1 MFFEEKTHAKSL
13 WRNVAAFSVSL
24 ALALCGL
31 VGCSNDQ
38 SKNNGSES
46 STASSA
52 QASEGAYEK
61 DRVTTTYTESEK
73 YVYPPFTGE
82 TTDASFHNEHAVST
96 EQLISLVEHN
106 AELKSLLEKSIAKA
120 AEVNPD
126 RTTNPAQTLEEYYFF
141 LDWAATALPWQIA
154 PFVSEYSTLYDQID
168 QSLNYFYFL
177 VDQPLE
183 ELEGR
188 GYYNNTLQYY
198 EPFRSWMI
206 LFTEKYGQY
215 LNTTDSWSDELYQTA
230 LANPSFKLDGDL
242 FEDPSN
248 WKTFNQFFARYLAD
262 PSRRPVADAEDAS
275 VVVSPADAKP
285 QGVWKIDGESMVISD
300 DPITIKSG
308 TLRSVDTLLGPSN
321 FAGEFAGGTF
331 THMFLDVD
339 DYHRYHFPVSGTIR
353 EVLTIPGDDAIGG
366 RVIWSEKDQRYIL
379 EANDTSWQSI
389 ETRGLVIVET
399 DGYGLV
405 AIMPIGM
412 SQVSSVCF
420 EKEVQ
425 VGQRVEKGDM
435 LGCFLFGGSDIVL
448 IFQSD
453 VEVEMVAEQVENGT
467 YKELE
472 ACSRLAVLKKA
483 E

>member
-52 QASEGAYEK
+52 QASEDAYEK

-215 LNTTDSWSDELYQTA
+215 LNTTDSWSDEVYQTA
-230 LANPSFKLDGDL
+230 LANPS
-242 FEDPSN
+242 
-248 WKTFNQFFARYLAD
+248 NQFFARYLAD

>member
-1 MFFEEKTHAKSL
+1 M
-13 WRNVAAFSVSL
+13 
-24 ALALCGL
+24 
-31 VGCSNDQ
+31 
-38 SKNNGSES
+38 
-46 STASSA
+46 
-52 QASEGAYEK
+52 
-61 DRVTTTYTESEK
+61 
-73 YVYPPFTGE
+73 
-82 TTDASFHNEHAVST
+82 
-96 EQLISLVEHN
+96 
-106 AELKSLLEKSIAKA
+106 
-120 AEVNPD
+120 
-126 RTTNPAQTLEEYYFF
+126 
-141 LDWAATALPWQIA
+141 
-154 PFVSEYSTLYDQID
+154 
-168 QSLNYFYFL
+168 
-177 VDQPLE
+177 
-183 ELEGR
+183 
-188 GYYNNTLQYY
+188 
-198 EPFRSWMI
+198 
-206 LFTEKYGQY
+206 
-215 LNTTDSWSDELYQTA
+215 
-230 LANPSFKLDGDL
+230 

>member
-73 YVYPPFTGE
+73 YVYPPITGE
-82 TTDASFHNEHAVST
+82 TTDASFDNAHAVST

-120 AEVNPD
+120 AEINPD

-188 GYYNNTLQYY
+188 GYYNNTLHQTRFTRLRW
-198 EPFRSWMI
+198 PTPASSWMATCSRI
-206 LFTEKYGQY
+206 PAIGKH
-215 LNTTDSWSDELYQTA
+215 SI
-230 LANPSFKLDGDL
+230 SF
-242 FEDPSN
+242 SH
-248 WKTFNQFFARYLAD
+248 
-262 PSRRPVADAEDAS
+262 
-275 VVVSPADAKP
+275 
-285 QGVWKIDGESMVISD
+285 VIWL
-300 DPITIKSG
+300 
-308 TLRSVDTLLGPSN
+308 TLRGGLLPMRKMLPSSCLLP
-321 FAGEFAGGTF
+321 T
-331 THMFLDVD
+331 
-339 DYHRYHFPVSGTIR
+339 RSPRVSGR
-353 EVLTIPGDDAIGG
+353 
-366 RVIWSEKDQRYIL
+366 
-379 EANDTSWQSI
+379 
-389 ETRGLVIVET
+389 
-399 DGYGLV
+399 
-405 AIMPIGM
+405 
-412 SQVSSVCF
+412 
-420 EKEVQ
+420 
-425 VGQRVEKGDM
+425 
-435 LGCFLFGGSDIVL
+435 
-448 IFQSD
+448 
-453 VEVEMVAEQVENGT
+453 
-467 YKELE
+467 
-472 ACSRLAVLKKA
+472 
-483 E
+483 